1 MSSSEQTSSA
11 QVDARGRTTV
21 QHTGGS
27 AASTA
32 SDSMAV
38 SSGQNTTAVSNQPFD
53 EAVELSKSED
63 NAPSSNRNRG
73 AGDAGRGNDAR
84 GGRGAADAVAITPAS
99 EELRGKLDP
108 FGEWAYAALNQ
119 GDGLDS
125 RGRAYFEQHRSNI
138 EAALAD
144 ALRVVVRIEDSAGDG
159 ERSADPVGHM
169 ADLMRKRR
177 QGSSPLSDDVPR
189 PSAGSSDASAATML
203 EDLKEV
209 LRMSCCCG
217 LVATARGLARRLGGS
232 RGNLVPLK
240 MDAAAKQA
248 AHGAHGAPPP
258 SAPGSAGEAR
268 LGMAVTAAP
277 PPQAPQADFEK
288 DQMASMT
295 DALTWDRTATF
306 YVYGLLVPPRPN
318 QDELAASKT
327 PLGPLRKLRGLVIQK
342 GPFESIFIR
351 AGCYEHPWVELWTT
365 LKRVVAYYIDTE
377 KERVS
382 QENTKY
388 NAGTVTK
395 KPKPRAIYVA
405 VSLHTMQ
412 AIDFGYLVG
421 QGFRFHH
428 HRAPGHGATPLPA
441 PSEPLGDG
449 EVNHRAAKEA
459 ASSELVYVAEP
470 AVSLGIGVKG
480 MVPSYS
486 TSIEGATAICLSP
499 DGTKVLL
506 VWERLCWTTPG
517 GAVDPGECK
526 VEALRRE
533 LMELLGAELDENAE
547 MQYVGGWSKGRAR
560 DNISNDSFSCFVVHV
575 KSEHLQVDNLEIQ
588 EADWF
593 EWKPLLAKWREMD
606 EPRGYQLEIDV
617 GKGEGRSK
625 MGGNTL
631 LGLDLYEKGKG
642 CKLKTKKTQQG
653 PHSVMKA
660 YWGSELGGMRPT
672 KAW

>member
-1 MSSSEQTSSA
+1 M
-11 QVDARGRTTV
+11 
-21 QHTGGS
+21 
-27 AASTA
+27 
-32 SDSMAV
+32 
-38 SSGQNTTAVSNQPFD
+38 
-53 EAVELSKSED
+53 ELSKSED

-189 PSAGSSDASAATML
+189 PSAGSSDANAATVL
-203 EDLKEV
+203 EDLKEM

-217 LVATARGLARRLGGS
+217 LAATALGLARRLGGS

-268 LGMAVTAAP
+268 FGMAVTAAP
-277 PPQAPQADFEK
+277 PPQAPPADFEK

-295 DALTWDRTATF
+295 DALTWHRTATLF
-306 YVYGLLVPPRPN
+306 YDLLVPPRPN
-318 QDELAASKT
+318 RHELAALAT
-327 PLGPLRKLRGLVIQK
+327 PLGALKCLRGLVIQK

-428 HRAPGHGATPLPA
+428 YRAPGHGATPLPA

-449 EVNHRAAKEA
+449 GEATSPDAPRRAAEQV
-459 ASSELVYVAEP
+459 ASSESDSVGDSELVYVVEP

-506 VWERLCWTTPG
+506 VWERESWTTPG

-526 VEALRRE
+526 VETLRRE
-533 LMELLGAELDENAE
+533 LMEEVGAELDEKAE

-560 DNISNDSFSCFVVHV
+560 DNISNDSFSCFVVHL
-575 KSEHLQVDNLEIQ
+575 KSEHLQVDNLEIE
-588 EADWF
+588 EAGWF
-593 EWKPLLAKWREMD
+593 EWKPLLAKWREMGS
-606 EPRGYQLEIDV
+606 PSGKQLEIDV

-642 CKLKTKKTQQG
+642 SKLKTKKEQQG
-653 PHSVMKA
+653 PYSVMKA
-660 YWGSELGGMRPT
+660 YWGSELSSM
-672 KAW
+672 